1 MSWRKKN
8 CCGLTDIKG
17 SIRLLLRGP
26 HEPKKIQRNRKLS
39 RSPFYCFYFLKHK
52 NLKSHLFNLAW
63 KLARVSLL
71 AVPLEMLVGAPGIGL
86 SLHWPSCL
94 EIGFYCLFGFVKIR
108 FDGNAP
114 HYLVRYIYFE
124 CLPGQVPSR
133 ANLKTTAKSARE
145 KLKHIKY

>member
-1 MSWRKKN
+1 MTAS
-8 CCGLTDIKG
+8 L
-17 SIRLLLRGP
+17 RLLLRGP
-26 HEPKKIQRNRKLS
+26 PDPKKIQRKMKLS
-39 RSPFYCFYFLKHK
+39 RSPFYFFYFLKHK
-52 NLKSHLFNLAW
+52 NWKSHLFNLAW

-94 EIGFYCLFGFVKIR
+94 ENRFLIAFFGFVNSR

-114 HYLVRYIYFE
+114 HYLGRYIDFE
-124 CLPGQVPSR
+124 YLPGQVPSR
-133 ANLKTTAKSARE
+133 ANLETAAKSARE